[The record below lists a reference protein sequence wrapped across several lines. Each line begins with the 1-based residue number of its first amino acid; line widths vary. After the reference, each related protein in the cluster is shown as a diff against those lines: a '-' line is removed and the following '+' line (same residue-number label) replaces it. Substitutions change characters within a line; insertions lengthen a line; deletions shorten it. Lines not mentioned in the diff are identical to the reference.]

1 MGFSG
6 VNVTE
11 QVMKYIKGKLAT
23 GTWKVGSK
31 LPSENELCV
40 EFGCSRTSIRA
51 AIQKY
56 NVLGVLETQRGKGTF
71 VRSVEPVLSALGTD
85 SPTLGEMGDK
95 SAISIDIETF
105 RKWRQVRR
113 YIEPQII
120 YDVAGKASSE
130 LIEQLKNINRE
141 QFEAVGNQELFIQ
154 KEVEFHMTLV
164 RFLDNAF
171 LIDIMRGLFSIHEL
185 LVLANDE
192 FGYTSGVCD
201 HMQMTDAIEHHDAER
216 ASRLMAV
223 HQEDFLESQVASGK
237 TS

>member
-1 MGFSG
+1 MGLSG

-11 QVMKYIKGKLAT
+11 QVMKHIKGKLAT
-23 GTWKVGSK
+23 GTWTVGSK
-31 LPSENELCV
+31 LPSENELCA
-40 EFGCSRTSIRA
+40 ELGCSRTSIRA

-71 VRSVEPVLSALGTD
+71 VRSVEPVLSALGTESIMLRETRD
-85 SPTLGEMGDK
+85 PS
-95 SAISIDIETF
+95 SVSIDIETF

-120 YDVAGKASSE
+120 YDVAGSATSE
-130 LIEQLKNINRE
+130 LIEQLKSINRE
-141 QFEAVGNQELFIQ
+141 QFEAVGDQELFIR
-154 KEVEFHMTLV
+154 KEVEFHMALV
-164 RFLDNAF
+164 RFLGNVF
-171 LIDIMRGLFSIHEL
+171 LIDIMQGLFSIHEL
-185 LVLANDE
+185 LVLANNE

-216 ASRLMAV
+216 ASKLMKI
-223 HQEDFLESQVASGK
+223 HQSDFLESHVADGK

>member
-11 QVMKYIKGKLAT
+11 QVMKHIKGKLAT
-23 GTWKVGSK
+23 GTWKVGGK

-85 SPTLGEMGDK
+85 SPALGEMGDK

-201 HMQMTDAIEHHDAER
+201 HMQMTDAIEHYDAER